1 MLSDLPEFKGLLSI
15 DSHAQGRGLIFV
27 TGVIPLRPLLAPPH
41 DFDFTFPKKYRRE
54 KFSPKTL
61 CRNYMQF
68 FRHCYHAI
76 RYGDWDLGWE
86 SYKDKPMFGFYH
98 TYYDG
103 NHFSFHCYKLWISA
117 YY

>member
-1 MLSDLPEFKGLLSI
+1 ME
-15 DSHAQGRGLIFV
+15 
-27 TGVIPLRPLLAPPH
+27 
-41 DFDFTFPKKYRRE
+41 
-54 KFSPKTL
+54 
-61 CRNYMQF
+61 F

-76 RYGDWDLGWE
+76 RYGDWDLGWD
-86 SYKDKPMFGFYH
+86 SYKNKPMFGFYH